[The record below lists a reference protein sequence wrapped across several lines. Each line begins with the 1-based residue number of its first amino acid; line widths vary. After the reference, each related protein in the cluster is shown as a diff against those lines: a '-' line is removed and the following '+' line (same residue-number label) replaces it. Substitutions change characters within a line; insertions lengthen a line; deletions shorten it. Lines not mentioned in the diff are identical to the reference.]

1 MLTLSS
7 PPRQKLPCFIYF
19 FPAVWPIAT
28 SFLEGGGGRS
38 RGGGGR
44 SGKGKPGFLNKNCQR
59 YLKEVP
65 HEDRLYWSPCN
76 FFLFFEQRVHA
87 FNLLFSEFC
96 CFVELS
102 YPGLRITKGH

>member
-28 SFLEGGGGRS
+28 SFLEGG
-38 RGGGGR
+38 R
-44 SGKGKPGFLNKNCQR
+44 SGKGKPGSFNKNRKR
-59 YLKEVP
+59 YLKKVP

-76 FFLFFEQRVHA
+76 FFLFFEQRVHLIC
-87 FNLLFSEFC
+87 FSVNLVVFLNYHTLASE
-96 CFVELS
+96 
-102 YPGLRITKGH
+102 